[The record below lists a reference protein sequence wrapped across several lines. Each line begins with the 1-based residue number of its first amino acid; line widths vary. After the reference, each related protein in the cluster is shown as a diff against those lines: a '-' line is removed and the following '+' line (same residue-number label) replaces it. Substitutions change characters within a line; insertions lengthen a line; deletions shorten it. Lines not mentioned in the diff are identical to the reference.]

1 MGRRCFFTFGGNNV
15 RNRYLILFL
24 IMAATAFLGELKMN
38 PFGEPFRFSLGTT
51 CFFFGLIWFRK
62 LRLLETGLF
71 VGVALL
77 LFRSFLDINQGETV
91 EHAFLHH
98 VPSTVYYL
106 IFAVFLSLTDLRR
119 RLEKPLIVGMIGAGG
134 DLLANIGELLLRN
147 QFGGHY
153 ALDLHTLLILALF
166 GALRS
171 FFVVGL
177 YNMLMI
183 RQLRLL
189 GEQQKEQIEHLLL
202 LNASLYEEGFYLN
215 KSMGHIEDITRN
227 SYDLYKQLKSEEKA
241 GGLPAHYSR
250 QALSIA
256 EEVHELKKDSQ
267 RILAGLD
274 KLLKQEAVEER
285 ISLNDLME
293 LVMQANRKYALMLG
307 KNIDFRLLGNVN
319 LTTNRTYALVSIL
332 NNLVANGVE
341 AIPSVGRIGLE
352 VRLIEASVEW
362 VVWDD
367 GPGIPDE
374 EAEYVFQP
382 GYTTKY
388 DSRGNPSTGIG
399 LSHCVDLTQMLG
411 GTLEL
416 RRRAGTTQF
425 LMRMPTSELL
435 QKHKEEWNT

>member
-1 MGRRCFFTFGGNNV
+1 M
-15 RNRYLILFL
+15 RNRYLILL
-24 IMAATAFLGELKMN
+24 LLMVATAFFGELKMN

-51 CFFFGLIWFRK
+51 CFFFGLIWFRQ
-62 LRLLETGLF
+62 LRPLETGIG
-71 VGVALL
+71 VGVSLL
-77 LFRSFLDINQGETV
+77 LFRGFLDINQGQSLA
-91 EHAFLHH
+91 HAFQHH
-98 VPSTVYYL
+98 LPSTVYYL
-106 IFAVFLSLTDLRR
+106 IFAVILTCTNLRR
-119 RLEKPLIVGMIGAGG
+119 RLEKPLAVGVIGAGS
-134 DLLANIGELLLRN
+134 DLIANIGELLLRN
-147 QFGGHY
+147 QFGGTY
-153 ALDLHTLLILALF
+153 TLDLHTLLILALF
-166 GALRS
+166 GSLRS

-227 SYDLYKQLKSEEKA
+227 SYDLYKQLKGQEKA
-241 GGLPAHYSR
+241 GVWPTHFSR

-285 ISLNDLME
+285 ISLRALTE

-307 KNIDFRLLGNVN
+307 KDIEFHIQANVN
-319 LTTNRTYALVSIL
+319 LNTNRTYALVSIL
-332 NNLVANGVE
+332 NNLVANSVE
-341 AIPSVGRIGLE
+341 AIPRVGRIGLD
-352 VRLIEASVEW
+352 VRLVEAHVEW
-362 VVWDD
+362 MVWDD

-399 LSHCVDLTQMLG
+399 LSHCTDLTHMLG
-411 GTLEL
+411 GTLEM

-425 LMRMPTSELL
+425 SMRMPTAELL
-435 QKHKEEWNT
+435 QKHKEEWNS